1 MPGGGSIQG
10 MINSLSNN
18 KKLLRSKRLFSKE
31 KTFLSLKQEYLKA
44 ADGKIDFKKATPE
57 QLESIRKKLIKE
69 KKKEA
74 LLFIGILVIVIGI
87 FSYVGFKLMQPVT
100 VQNKTQQIAT
110 FKKKETKY
118 LFFIEKGDEWF
129 KKGRWHNA
137 IFNYKDAKAL
147 FPNDYS
153 VNYRLVN
160 AYSLQC
166 EQEFKNCHTAK
177 TLLDTML
184 AKHPN
189 KQKALLEIKNR
200 LEYEY

>member
-1 MPGGGSIQG
+1 M
-10 MINSLSNN
+10 L
-18 KKLLRSKRLFSKE
+18 
-31 KTFLSLKQEYLKA
+31 YL
-44 ADGKIDFKKATPE
+44 
-57 QLESIRKKLIKE
+57 
-69 KKKEA
+69 
-74 LLFIGILVIVIGI
+74 
-87 FSYVGFKLMQPVT
+87 
-100 VQNKTQQIAT
+100 
-110 FKKKETKY
+110 
-118 LFFIEKGDEWF
+118 
-129 KKGRWHNA
+129 
-137 IFNYKDAKAL
+137 KDAKAL

-184 AKHPN
+184 VKHPN